1 MSDTLKIYGNTY
13 TGIESIKAEDSNGNE
28 LTYIRP
34 QGSKSITDNGTG
46 IDVAAYATVNV
57 SVSGGGGGNEFI
69 ITVSKNN
76 QTGYWEPDCTW
87 ADLLAAYNGGKT
99 IAFKTDDPVDCQV
112 DLAII
117 NTVDSALDNVQ
128 YITNELFDDG
138 QEEDYW
144 VVQQVY
150 TFDASGLTK
159 EDEYTYYDPYLA
171 DATSSDLLSGKIA
184 YGQNGRI
191 TGSATARTSSD
202 LSVSGNTVT
211 APAGFYSSSASASV
225 ASGTEGTP
233 TATKGTVSN
242 HSVSVTPS
250 VTNSAGYISGG
261 THTGTAVTVTAS
273 ELESGT
279 KSISANGTNIDVTG
293 YAAVDVAVPSSAP
306 NLQAKTNI
314 DPLTSS
320 QTVQPDSG
328 YDGLS
333 SVQINAMPSGSVE
346 TPNTTIE
353 PYVSINVISS
363 TGVITAT
370 ASGSALVF
378 PRVTTPGYVVS
389 GSYGTITV
397 DGYGTT
403 SLTTQAAQTIH
414 PSASD
419 QTIARYQYLTG
430 AQTIKAVTMSNLT
443 ADNIKSGVTVEIGDS
458 TDSDCVASVTGTYT
472 GGSSKNI
479 QVYSGYASRTAN
491 SYGATNVTL
500 TVAKAGTYKIT
511 WMAWRGSSSGTMGTN
526 LHIGS
531 TAEATNHTTWTG
543 TYGQCITLNNQ
554 NLTKNQ
560 VLTLYA
566 TSGSNSRTIYV
577 GNLIIEEI

>member
-1 MSDTLKIYGNTY
+1 MTDSLKIWGTDY
-13 TGIESIKAEDSNGNE
+13 TGVKGFKAKDSSNNQYAY
-28 LTYIRP
+28 LRP
-34 QGSKSITDNGTG
+34 QGTKSITQNGTG
-46 IDVAAYATVNV
+46 IDVAEYATVDV
-57 SVSGGGGGNEFI
+57 SVSGGGGDTDFI
-69 ITVSKNN
+69 FTVSYNSVSEE
-76 QTGYWEPDCTW
+76 WEPDCTW
-87 ADLLAAYNGGKT
+87 SDISDAYAANKT
-99 IAFKTDDPVDCQV
+99 IAAIVGNSVPAYSEGHKIFINLTPDGLNALTEVFISIEYDQDDTEW
-112 DLAII
+112 
-117 NTVDSALDNVQ
+117 NT
-128 YITNELFDDG
+128 IG
-138 QEEDYW
+138 QGYGGFLW
-144 VVQQVY
+144 
-150 TFDASGLTK
+150 
-159 EDEYTYYDPYLA
+159 
-171 DATSSDLLSGKIA
+171 TSSGISYPWSYII
-184 YGQNGRI
+184 YYR
-191 TGSATARTSSD
+191 SSSD
-202 LSVSGNTVT
+202 ITMSGATVSFPSGMYDQTTVT
-211 APAGFYSSSASASV
+211 IS
-225 ASGTEGTP
+225 SGTEGTP

-293 YAAVDVAVPSSAP
+293 YAAIDVAVPSSSP

-314 DPLTSS
+314 SPLTSS
-320 QTVQPDSG
+320 QTIQPDSG

-403 SLTTQAAQTIH
+403 SLTTRAAQTIH

-430 AQTIKAVTMSNLT
+430 AQTIKAITTSNLT
-443 ADNIKSGVTVEIGDS
+443 AENIKSGVTVEIGDS

-554 NLTKNQ
+554 NLTKDQ

-566 TSGSNSRTIYV
+566 TSGSNSRTVYV
-577 GNLIIEEI
+577 GNLIIEEQ